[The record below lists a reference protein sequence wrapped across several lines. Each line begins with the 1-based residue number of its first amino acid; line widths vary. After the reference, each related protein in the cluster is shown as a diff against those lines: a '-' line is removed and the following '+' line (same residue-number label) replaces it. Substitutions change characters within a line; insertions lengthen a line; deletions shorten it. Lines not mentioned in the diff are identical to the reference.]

1 MTAPCNARKP
11 LVRDEGD
18 RRQLLA
24 LLPQT
29 TTRLQGRK
37 RPSRT
42 IWGSSIRWSVGGWAS
57 EGDVKIQDLT
67 PSAARAR
74 RQCAPR
80 ARRVGRAT
88 WRTSIRPSV
97 EGRSSARSAISS
109 GSKARAPDMTASN
122 GLRDAVGRHS
132 GLRRVYFSVYGG
144 DVRHRN
150 RCTSAPRAGILC

>member
-1 MTAPCNARKP
+1 MTAHGNARKP
-11 LVRDEGD
+11 VVRDEGD

-67 PSAARAR
+67 PSSGPLPPHGPDA
-74 RQCAPR
+74 
-80 ARRVGRAT
+80 
-88 WRTSIRPSV
+88 
-97 EGRSSARSAISS
+97 SARQV
-109 GSKARAPDMTASN
+109 
-122 GLRDAVGRHS
+122 RDVW
-132 GLRRVYFSVYGG
+132 GG
-144 DVRHRN
+144 QPGELLY
-150 RCTSAPRAGILC
+150 AQA